1 MAEKVQ
7 FAVNGTL
14 MRGLELNKNLLNVG
28 ATFNREDKTDPNYR
42 IWSINDVHPGMYR
55 VKNGGT
61 SVELEVWD
69 VPADGLVS
77 VLLSEPP
84 GLSVGNVH
92 MADGSKL
99 LGVLAEPYLTEGMVE
114 ITKFGGWRKYMAS
127 KGK

>member
-69 VPADGLVS
+69 VPADGLVN
-77 VLLSEPP
+77 VLMSEPP

-99 LGVLAEPYLTEGMVE
+99 LGVLAEPYRTEGMVE
-114 ITKFGGWRKYMAS
+114 ITKFGGWRKYIAS

>member
-14 MRGLELNKNLLNVG
+14 MRGLELNKNLLNVN
-28 ATFNREDKTDPNYR
+28 ATFNREDKTDSNYR

-55 VKNGGT
+55 VKSGGA

-69 VPADGLVS
+69 VPADGLVN

-84 GLSVGNVH
+84 GLSVGTVH
-92 MADGSKL
+92 LADGSKL

-114 ITKFGGWRKYMAS
+114 ITNFGGWRKYIAS